1 MITTSHS
8 IGRAAAAAF
17 RAAPA
22 RALSLRAAPLS
33 VLPTVAFRPPLQ
45 AAAGAA
51 ATTTA
56 AAAGGPG
63 LRWFSS
69 GGGMDPELR
78 KRVDSLNDLF
88 VEAREEIEMAEE
100 SKETT
105 YYDEEAEIAQEAV
118 EVSNTDTAW
127 TRDAEGGE
135 GRGRPGGP
143 TEIALFGACS
153 LRRQRLNPRPPRPS
167 RPPRPLDPTCRRRWL
182 STGTS

>member
-1 MITTSHS
+1 MESSRKVPGSGLTGFLVVVLFMTSHS

-45 AAAGAA
+45 AAA
-51 ATTTA
+51 ATTATA
-56 AAAGGPG
+56 AAAGPG

-118 EVSNTDTAW
+118 EVSNTAW
-127 TRDAEGGE
+127 GREAVAEKGAGAQE
-135 GRGRPGGP
+135 ARRKSHCS
-143 TEIALFGACS
+143 ARAVFGAS
-153 LRRQRLNPRPPRPS
+153 
-167 RPPRPLDPTCRRRWL
+167 
-182 STGTS
+182 G